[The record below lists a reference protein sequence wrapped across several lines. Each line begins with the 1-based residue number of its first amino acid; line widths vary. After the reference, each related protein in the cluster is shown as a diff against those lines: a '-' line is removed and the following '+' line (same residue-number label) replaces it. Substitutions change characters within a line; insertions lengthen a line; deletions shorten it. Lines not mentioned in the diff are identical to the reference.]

1 MAKLGMNV
9 LVFENKWKAGETMK
23 IKHAL
28 ICLSVLCVVIL
39 CSCNRTPGFTAPS
52 GSPNG
57 QASIFPTT
65 TPAPGASEASHSSK
79 PVASSAPSPSKPP
92 ALTQDSIQIKL
103 KQMTTNEKI
112 GQMVLAGI
120 DGTTINAQAKALIQD
135 YQVGG
140 IIFYKIN
147 LTNTR
152 QTIELVNSLK
162 ESNSRNTIPLWLSL
176 DEEGGRVTRLPDE
189 LHKFPTNAVI
199 GQANNEKFSFAAGST
214 MGLELKAYGMNMDF
228 APVLDINSNP
238 DNPVIGNR
246 SFGAN
251 ASVVSKLGVQTMK
264 GLQSQS
270 IVSVVKHFPGHGD
283 TSVDSHI
290 GLPVVQNDLNR
301 LRKLELVPF
310 AEAIKNKADA
320 VMVAHILL
328 PKIDAKNPASF
339 SKTIITGILRK
350 ELGFQG
356 LVISDDMTMGAIATN
371 YDLGEAAVKAVQA
384 GTDVILVGH
393 EYEKEVKVILA
404 LRQAVKDKRISMDQL
419 NTSVTHILKLKNKYG
434 ISDQKPT
441 EPNVAKLNAEVDKV
455 MKLIQ

>member
-1 MAKLGMNV
+1 
-9 LVFENKWKAGETMK
+9 MK
-23 IKHAL
+23 IKRAF
-28 ICLSVLCVVIL
+28 IGLSVLCAIML
-39 CSCNRTPGFTAPS
+39 CSCSRTPGGIAPS

-57 QASIFPTT
+57 QTSSPPPSI
-65 TPAPGASEASHSSK
+65 TPVPGASDSSQSSRPDAST
-79 PVASSAPSPSKPP
+79 APSPTKPP
-92 ALTQDSIQIKL
+92 TSTQESIQAKL
-103 KQMTTNEKI
+103 KRMTTNEKI

-120 DGTTINAQAKALIQD
+120 DGTTMSAQAKALIQD
-135 YQVGG
+135 YQAGG
-140 IIFYKIN
+140 IIFYKVN
-147 LTNTR
+147 LANTR
-152 QTIELVNSLK
+152 QATELINSLK
-162 ESNSRNTIPLWLSL
+162 DTNSRNSTPLWLSL

-214 MGLELKAYGMNMDF
+214 MGLELRAYGMNMDF

-238 DNPVIGNR
+238 NNPVIGNR

-251 ASVVSKLGVQTMK
+251 AKVVSRLGVQTMN

-283 TSVDSHI
+283 TSIDSHI
-290 GLPVVQNDLNR
+290 DLPVVQHDLNR
-301 LRKLELVPF
+301 LRSLELVPF

-328 PKIDAKNPASF
+328 PKIDATNPASF

-371 YDLGEAAVKAVQA
+371 YELGEAAVKAVLA
-384 GTDVILVGH
+384 GVDVILVGH

-419 NTSVTHILKLKNKYG
+419 NTSVTRILTLKSKYG
-434 ISDQKPT
+434 FSDQKIT

-455 MKLIQ
+455 LKLLQ